1 MTANPPFGKADLTN
15 CERELIHLAASIQP
29 QGILLTLA
37 GDDLA
42 IVQASESCATLIGHR
57 PESLLGRSVGAL
69 GDDLEARVRALVV
82 GDLTEP
88 VTLRS
93 LVDVRGEPRWFE
105 GILHRIDGRWVVVEL
120 EPVDPDLATIPRTD
134 IDGPHLKAELERA
147 IREITAAVT
156 IPALADATA
165 HAFRRITG
173 YDRLM
178 VYRFDG
184 EGHGKIIGEDRDPRL
199 ESLLGHQYP
208 ASDIPQRARQ
218 LYIRNRL
225 RLLGDVHYV
234 PALLVP
240 RALEGA
246 AAGELDMSMC
256 YLRSMS
262 PLHLQYLKNM
272 GVTATLVISIVNNG
286 HLWGLIAAHH
296 YAPRNLSLAL
306 RTGCDMLGEVVA
318 TRLTAIEN
326 YAYAHVALQ
335 VHRLEQR
342 LVEATSTDG
351 DWRIALFRNPWN
363 LLRPV
368 EATGAVLSY
377 QGEVQTV
384 GEVPSS
390 PQLRALLEWLETVDH
405 DDVFE
410 CASVARANPNLSD
423 LTPTASGVL
432 SVRLS
437 SNSSDFLVWL
447 RKEQLRN
454 ETWAGDPAKPVV
466 SDDPLTLSPRRSFAA
481 WTELVRDTALPW
493 SSAEIALARAF
504 GTSLIEIICRVNAV
518 RFLIADQQLTGI
530 RASVAAAKHP
540 MLLVSPEGRLLVA
553 SEAFKAL
560 FGAITQVPME
570 VLEVLPHLDRSRH
583 TVQRRL
589 EMRRKD
595 GQAIPVDVRAESVP
609 SRTGAALGYF
619 LLFDDRTEYEHTDSA
634 RRKLEQAFGAGRARF
649 HGDDVLSAVQAS
661 ASLAAMDI
669 SDGHPNPTG
678 AEILEEVAASTR
690 RATELYR
697 RMLDLA
703 ADSSTEQ

>member
-42 IVQASESCATLIGHR
+42 IVQASESCTKLVGHR
-57 PESLLGRSVGAL
+57 PESLLGRSVSAL
-69 GDDLEARVRALVV
+69 GGDLEERVRAVLV
-82 GDLTEP
+82 GDITEP
-88 VTLRS
+88 VTVRS
-93 LVDVRGEPRWFE
+93 LVHARGEPRWFE
-105 GILHRIDGRWVVVEL
+105 GILHGIDGRWVVVEL
-120 EPVDPDLATIPRTD
+120 EPVDPDLTTIPRTD
-134 IDGPHLKAELERA
+134 IDGPHLRAELERA
-147 IREITAAVT
+147 IRDITAAVT
-156 IPALADATA
+156 IPALADAA
-165 HAFRRITG
+165 VHAFRRITG

-178 VYRFDG
+178 VYRFDA
-184 EGHGKIIGEDRDPRL
+184 EGHGKIIAEDRDPRL

-240 RALEGA
+240 RSLEGA
-246 AAGELDMSMC
+246 AAGELDMSLC

-296 YAPRNLSLAL
+296 YSPRNLSLAL

-318 TRLTAIEN
+318 TRLAAIEN

-351 DWRIALFRNPWN
+351 DWRLALFRNPWN

-368 EATGAVLSY
+368 EATGAVLCY
-377 QGEVQTV
+377 QGEIQTA

-405 DDVFE
+405 NDVFE
-410 CASVARANPNLSD
+410 CASVARANPSLSD

-437 SNSSDFLVWL
+437 SNSPDFLVWL

-454 ETWAGDPAKPVV
+454 ETWAGDPHKPVV

-481 WTELVRDTALPW
+481 WTELVRDTAVPW
-493 SSAEIALARAF
+493 SSAEVALARAF

-518 RFLIADQQLTGI
+518 RFLIADQQLSSI
-530 RASVAAAKHP
+530 RASVATAKHP
-540 MLLVSPEGRLLVA
+540 MLLVSPKGRLLVA
-553 SEAFKAL
+553 SEAFKTL
-560 FGAITQVPME
+560 FGPIKQVPAE
-570 VLEVLPHLDRSRH
+570 VMEVLPHLDRGRH
-583 TVQRRL
+583 TVQMRL
-589 EMRRKD
+589 EMRRQN

-609 SRTGAALGYF
+609 SRTGTALGYF
-619 LLFDDRTEYEHTDSA
+619 LLFEDRTEYEHTDSA
-634 RRKLEQAFGAGRARF
+634 RRKLEQAFGAQARF

-678 AEILEEVAASTR
+678 AELLEEVAASTR

-703 ADSSTEQ
+703 ADPSTEL